1 MATSTDYIVSY
12 DDPFFHP
19 STYSPTDKETID
31 TGLANARKI
40 ITPHTLVLQMLF
52 NRLQAARY
60 HRPAVMLIIQQLVLR
75 TARAFKTLR

>member
-1 MATSTDYIVSY
+1 MAAKVNDIISY
-12 DDPFFHP
+12 DDPFCHP
-19 STYSPTDKETID
+19 STYSPTDKATID

-60 HRPAVMLIIQQLVLR
+60 HRAAVMLIIQQLVLR